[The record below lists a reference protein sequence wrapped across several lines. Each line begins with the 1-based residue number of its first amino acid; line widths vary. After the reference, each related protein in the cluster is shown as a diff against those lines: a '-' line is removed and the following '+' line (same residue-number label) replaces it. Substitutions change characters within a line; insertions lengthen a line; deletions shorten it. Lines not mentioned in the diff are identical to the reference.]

1 MGARRKAR
9 EVALQT
15 LYAREISGY
24 PVREVLADQLAL
36 DDYDE
41 EVTSFVE
48 RLVLEVEEHRDELD
62 RLIEERAT
70 NWDLE
75 RIALIDKLILRMGLA
90 ELLHFVDV
98 PAKVCINE
106 SIEMTKKYSSAEAKR
121 FVNGILDAVYKEREQ
136 VREGH
141 AS

>member
-15 LYAREISGY
+15 LYAREITGY
-24 PVREVLADQLAL
+24 PVREVLADQLVR
-36 DDYDE
+36 DEYDE
-41 EVTSFVE
+41 EVSSFVE
-48 RLVLEVEEHRDELD
+48 RLVLRVEEEREGLD
-62 RLIEERAT
+62 RIIEEWAT

-75 RIALIDKLILRMGLA
+75 RIALIDKLILRMGLT
-90 ELLHFVDV
+90 ELLHFIDV

-136 VREGH
+136 VREG
-141 AS
+141 STS